1 MDEPIIWIIACIFV
15 VLGLTMLVY
24 LLREKLPNLG
34 NTILTLFS
42 LAVAIG
48 SLYVAIATY
57 QKAIKDS
64 EEQQKSL
71 NASREQLQAM
81 VETAKQEQEIFT
93 QHLQTSKAQLALQQ
107 ELYRQEA
114 ERTSRKPRLAVFI
127 EDTSFN
133 KEKMTSGLAIDKDKR
148 TRLPLRI
155 RNIGSS
161 SLHKPI
167 FLAVTSRKEVG
178 IWFNGVQPNQNEPFR
193 SQLAGSTVLDLLPY
207 SKSKQNWE
215 ADLFVGVPSG
225 TTSFDI
231 TLDIIAE
238 NLDTPFHAVFHIT
251 P

>member
-1 MDEPIIWIIACIFV
+1 
-15 VLGLTMLVY
+15 
-24 LLREKLPNLG
+24 
-34 NTILTLFS
+34 
-42 LAVAIG
+42 
-48 SLYVAIATY
+48 
-57 QKAIKDS
+57 
-64 EEQQKSL
+64 
-71 NASREQLQAM
+71 M
-81 VETAKQEQEIFT
+81 VETAKQEQGILT
-93 QHLQTSKAQLALQQ
+93 QHLQTLKAQLALQQ

-114 ERTSRKPRLAVFI
+114 ERTSRKPRLAVFV

-133 KEKMTSGLAIDKDKR
+133 EDKMTSGLAIDKDKR

-167 FLAVTSRKEVG
+167 FLAVASRKEVG

-193 SQLAGSTVLDLLPY
+193 SQLAGNTVLDLLPY

-231 TLDIIAE
+231 TLDIMAE
-238 NLDTPFHAVFHIT
+238 NLDTPFHAVFHVT